1 MQEGNVELFCK
12 DIVPS
17 ERDWFKISFSY
28 VTTKYATKSR
38 EEEGFVSCIVNV
50 PSRYLA
56 QRREKY
62 VVERIFALLAKYT
75 GFTLEGKTETSIA
88 RRSYSIETCYVL
100 KNRKTS
106 EQRSWTGSTRLRGS
120 NERGQRAGVLQPF
133 TPLIHPNQLITAL
146 VELSDSTLIA
156 DKITDVFAEED
167 TNWTYTGCISVVFL
181 IQLKGYFPPQFRSR
195 NVTEVIDADQ

>member
-1 MQEGNVELFCK
+1 VELFCK

-62 VVERIFALLAKYT
+62 VAEKIFALLAKYT
-75 GFTLEGKTETSIA
+75 GYNLEES
-88 RRSYSIETCYVL
+88 SIERKTFSIEACYVL
-100 KNRKTS
+100 KNRRTS

-120 NERGQRAGVLQPF
+120 NERAQRAGVLQPF
-133 TPLIHPNQLITAL
+133 TPLLHPNQLATAL

-181 IQLKGYFPPQFRSR
+181 IQLKGHFLPQFRIR
-195 NVTEVIDADQ
+195 NVTEVIDADE